1 LSTVRKYSVED
12 LVPHR
17 GIMRLL
23 DTVQEIDD
31 HQALASAVIKD
42 SWPLARDGSVACLM
56 LIEVLA
62 QAAATWFGWQNL
74 QQGKPLQI
82 GYLVGVKE
90 ARFHTNQV
98 AVGTRVGA
106 RVERGI
112 GKQNFLVMDG
122 KVTDATNLLAEARIQ
137 LFVPDTSSG
146 VFPE

>member
-1 LSTVRKYSVED
+1 LSSVRKYSVED

-31 HQALASAVIKD
+31 HHTLASAVIKD
-42 SWPLARDGSVACLM
+42 SWPLARDGSVASLM
-56 LIEVLA
+56 LIEVLG
-62 QAAATWFGWQNL
+62 QAAAAWFGWQNL

-90 ARFHTNQV
+90 ARFHTIQV
-98 AVGTRVGA
+98 GVGTRIEA
-106 RVERGI
+106 RVDRGI
-112 GKQNFLVMDG
+112 GRQSFVVMEGTVRDR
-122 KVTDATNLLAEARIQ
+122 TNLLAEARIQ